1 MDYDLSIILPPKPC
15 LAVLKERMSRK
26 KKELP
31 LTGEALIRKVKEL
44 DHLSKEEKARTCGY
58 TTVNEKGAERVN
70 MMKFQKAL
78 LEATGIELDGK
89 TEGGNRGGRNAGYRI
104 TVQAN
109 GNLLIG
115 SAYTKA
121 MDLKP
126 GDAFEISLGRKQI
139 KLKLVN
145 LQEPS
150 DES

>member
-1 MDYDLSIILPPKPC
+1 
-15 LAVLKERMSRK
+15 MSRK

-31 LTGEALIRKVKEL
+31 LVGEALIKKVKEL
-44 DHLSKEEKARTCGY
+44 DHLSKEDKARACGY
-58 TTVNEKGAERVN
+58 TSLNEKGVERLN

-78 LEATGIELDGK
+78 LEATGIELDSK
-89 TEGGNRGGRNAGYRI
+89 TEAGSRGGRHAGYRI

-115 SAYTKA
+115 SAYTKQ
-121 MDLKP
+121 MDLKA
-126 GDAFEISLGRKQI
+126 GDAFEITLGRKQI

-145 LQEPS
+145 SEETT

>member
-1 MDYDLSIILPPKPC
+1 MI
-15 LAVLKERMSRK
+15 SRK

-31 LTGEALIRKVKEL
+31 LVGDALLKKVKEL
-44 DHLSKEEKARTCGY
+44 DHLSKEDKARTCGY
-58 TTVNEKGAERVN
+58 SSPNEKGVERVN

-78 LEATGIELDGK
+78 LEATGLDLDGK
-89 TEGGNRGGRNAGYRI
+89 TEGGSRGGRNAGYRI

-145 LQEPS
+145 LQESP

>member
-1 MDYDLSIILPPKPC
+1 MI
-15 LAVLKERMSRK
+15 SRK

-31 LTGEALIRKVKEL
+31 LVGDALLKKVKEL
-44 DHLSKEEKARTCGY
+44 DHLSKEDKARTCGY
-58 TTVNEKGAERVN
+58 SSPNEKGVERVN

-89 TEGGNRGGRNAGYRI
+89 TEGGSRGGRNAGYRI

-115 SAYTKA
+115 SAYTRA

-145 LQEPS
+145 VQETP

>member
-1 MDYDLSIILPPKPC
+1 MI
-15 LAVLKERMSRK
+15 SRK

-31 LTGEALIRKVKEL
+31 LVGDALIKKVKEL

-58 TTVNEKGAERVN
+58 TTMNERGVERVN

-78 LEATGIELDGK
+78 LEATGIDLDGK
-89 TEGGNRGGRNAGYRI
+89 SEGGSRGGRNAGYRI

-145 LQEPS
+145 LQETP